1 MPSLLF
7 LKTLSKAAAAA
18 AKPILPNGRMLLGQ
32 LPPKSPL
39 LPSPQQPLRPSKT
52 FTNSKFAPSKAIH
65 RYLLEPTQNHQLHKG
80 NSPQAATSPNL
91 LQWWLAPRQLL
102 RYPRVLA
109 EARGQ
114 PLHLPQ
120 ATKLAKL
127 LPCHRSKPRTLHRC
141 PVESP
146 LQLVGGMFH
155 QSLAILISAHHQAPE
170 PSPRCNSSNH
180 SSRYRSRHCS
190 KVSCSSPI
198 LMSLPKQLHIP

>member
-1 MPSLLF
+1 MTMSQYICTCYCYYCCYHYANTSSNTSHQYKWLPSFQMPSLLF

-91 LQWWLAPRQLL
+91 LQWWLAP
-102 RYPRVLA
+102 
-109 EARGQ
+109 
-114 PLHLPQ
+114 
-120 ATKLAKL
+120 
-127 LPCHRSKPRTLHRC
+127 
-141 PVESP
+141 
-146 LQLVGGMFH
+146 
-155 QSLAILISAHHQAPE
+155 
-170 PSPRCNSSNH
+170 
-180 SSRYRSRHCS
+180 
-190 KVSCSSPI
+190 
-198 LMSLPKQLHIP
+198 